1 MTKRKTSST
10 ATVHF
15 SDAAR
20 AAGLHLRGISQASVQ
35 LLARIQSEPIP
46 IQKRQRGKNNQPS
59 PSGKPSCSIGPLITN
74 GLAIMRGDFYYA
86 TEKGSDYLTK
96 MKVAGLLNVKTV
108 ATCATGDTNEAK
120 DS

>member
-10 ATVHF
+10 ATVQF

-20 AAGLHLRGISQASVQ
+20 AAGLHLRGISQVSVQ

-46 IQKRQRGKNNQPS
+46 VQKRQRGKNNQPT
-59 PSGKPSCSIGPLITN
+59 PSRQSHCSIGPLITN

-86 TEKGSDYLTK
+86 TEKGNEYLTK
-96 MKVAGLLNVKTV
+96 MKAAGLLNAPAMPTERDGRPN
-108 ATCATGDTNEAK
+108 T
-120 DS
+120 